1 MCSPPPSPRPPDKAA
16 VCSNTH
22 GRAGSDS
29 PDPDCGGRVS
39 RDPLRVFPRPMCGPA
54 EVTGRTCLLVE
65 RLAEKRD
72 GKRGN
77 LRESYR

>member
-1 MCSPPPSPRPPDKAA
+1 MCVLTTPLAPPDKAA

-22 GRAGSDS
+22 GSAGSDS

-39 RDPLRVFPRPMCGPA
+39 SDPLRVFRRPTCGPA
-54 EVTGRTCLLVE
+54 EVTGGTCLLVE